1 MSKRASQ
8 KLVSKPVTSPIK
20 KKKEK
25 EEEEEEADVCPI
37 CHENLDNG
45 QLTISLTNCG
55 HIFHEDCIK
64 AWMNTEY
71 ANSEEC
77 PMCKK
82 PINFTQ
88 FPSYIPKVQ
97 AEVILQEEVIP
108 NFEIIQYDTNCTD
121 YNEGIANGTIVIPE
135 GNEYLFAE
143 EAQARVCNINNI
155 VNANTVIPFIDI
167 VVNSD
172 ITTTRKLI
180 ITTDILEP
188 TNTLLDLKNYIIAQL
203 GYANHDV
210 ANYNID
216 IKMTIPGGMPNR
228 GREELS
234 FNNDNNN
241 TLLIE
246 LCLRYQVLLG
256 LIYFNNKLN
265 ANTRARLYYGINY
278 LNRGQEELQP
288 AFFNNLRFIYEPLPN
303 EAQNFILYLNV
314 NVTRN
319 NANNTIRGGKSKK
332 SKKPRNLKKTR
343 KYRK

>member
-1 MSKRASQ
+1 
-8 KLVSKPVTSPIK
+8 
-20 KKKEK
+20 
-25 EEEEEEADVCPI
+25 
-37 CHENLDNG
+37 
-45 QLTISLTNCG
+45 
-55 HIFHEDCIK
+55 
-64 AWMNTEY
+64 MNTEY
-71 ANSEEC
+71 PSAKLC
-77 PMCKK
+77 PKCRT
-82 PINFTQ
+82 PINPVQ
-88 FPSYIPKVQ
+88 FPQEQ

-203 GYANHDV
+203 GYANHDI

-216 IKMTIPGGMPNR
+216 IKMSIPGGMPNR

-278 LNRGQEELQP
+278 LNRGHEELQP
-288 AFFNNLRFIYEPLPN
+288 SFFNNLRLIYEPHPN
-303 EAQNFILYLNV
+303 EPQNFILHLNV
-314 NVTRN
+314 NITRN
-319 NANNTIRGGKSKK
+319 NANNNNTIRGGKSKK